1 MKEKD
6 RVALWDN
13 TKFFLIILVVIGH
26 ATIWQTESSH
36 IFSSCLLYIYS
47 FHMPLF
53 IFISGMFFSNRNIAQ
68 KVVSYLAI
76 YCTYKILLFVV
87 YSFLGRTR
95 SLQLFVEAEAP
106 WFVFTLAVFTLITYC
121 IRNLNLKYVFV
132 VFTIL
137 ALFAG
142 YDRTLTDKFVLAR
155 CIRFYPFYLLGVI
168 ISREKI
174 EKQAQNKYCKL
185 AGLIVLIIAALC
197 FWFFKDELYILRQIF
212 TGRSAFKTEI
222 WNYGWAL
229 QLLCYAISA
238 IMGWAFIMIM
248 PTKPHKFITVGGQ
261 NTLQV
266 YFWHRPILQIF
277 VDLGFLA
284 KYVLY
289 NRNTILVWLFLMIP
303 YALILFMKPFKF
315 PICFLTP
322 DRFMKKEKVIK
333 TDDLKENRN

>member
-137 ALFAG
+137 ALLAG

-197 FWFFKDELYILRQIF
+197 FWFFKDELYENSSCRSC
-212 TGRSAFKTEI
+212 GRLDCRRPRLSLHCFRP
-222 WNYGWAL
+222 GL
-229 QLLCYAISA
+229 PSPLP
-238 IMGWAFIMIM
+238 GM
-248 PTKPHKFITVGGQ
+248 PQSRNPRFRRRI
-261 NTLQV
+261 
-266 YFWHRPILQIF
+266 HR
-277 VDLGFLA
+277 
-284 KYVLY
+284 YCREY
-289 NRNTILVWLFLMIP
+289 IP
-303 YALILFMKPFKF
+303 
-315 PICFLTP
+315 
-322 DRFMKKEKVIK
+322 
-333 TDDLKENRN
+333 